1 MGLCHVPVLLKE
13 VIEVIAPKDGGRYFD
28 GTLGAGGHAKAI
40 LDKSAPRGELAGT
53 DLDQH
58 VITGLSKRFS
68 CYGERVCLFN
78 KNYTEIDHIC
88 AILGW
93 ESLDGII
100 LDLGMS
106 SFALEDPE
114 RGFSFLRQ
122 GPLDMRFSLDN
133 PLDAYKVVN
142 AYPKDKLA
150 RVLSNYGQ
158 ERFASRIAHAIIKSR
173 PIETTTELAETV
185 SYSIPRRFWPKKIH
199 PATKTFQAIRIEVN
213 KEISNLEE
221 FLPKAIDLLSPE
233 GVLAVISF
241 HSLEDRV
248 VKHFFIEKSRPH
260 NLPRGL
266 PVLEDNEKP
275 GFANIFKK
283 SVTPSSDEILSN
295 PRARSARLRA
305 VRRLIN

>member
-68 CYGERVCLFN
+68 CYGERARLFN

-173 PIETTTELAETV
+173 PIETTIKLADVV
-185 SYSIPRRFWPKKIH
+185 SSSIPRRFWPKKIH
-199 PATKTFQAIRIEVN
+199 PATKTFQAVRIEVN

-248 VKHFFIEKSRPH
+248 AKHFFIERSRPH

>member
-40 LDKSAPRGELAGT
+40 LDKSAPRGILAGT

-68 CYGERVCLFN
+68 YYGERVCLFN

-88 AILGW
+88 SILGW

-100 LDLGMS
+100 LDLGMP

-114 RGFSFLRQ
+114 RGFSFLRK

-133 PLDAYKVVN
+133 PLNAYKVVN
-142 AYPKDKLA
+142 AYPRDKLTW
-150 RVLSNYGQ
+150 VLSNYGQ

-173 PIETTTELAETV
+173 PIETTIELADVV
-185 SYSIPRRFWPKKIH
+185 SSSIPKRFWPRKIH

-248 VKHFFIEKSRPH
+248 VKHFFIERSRPH

-275 GFANIFKK
+275 GFANILKK